1 MAGARDHEGGGWLVE
16 VYTDEISSPVA
27 RPRADPSSAR
37 RPGPGPPV
45 TEAVDRLGSL
55 ARLARSLV
63 AARSEAEVAR
73 IAAAEARF
81 AFGAD
86 AASVSR
92 LEPER
97 GLVRTLVNAGSLADW
112 EEAEPADE
120 TYRLVDFPLLAAM
133 VEDVVPVDA
142 VRLGPRRPPPRR
154 RALLRG
160 HGSAQ
165 RRWPCRSC
173 SRAPSGVSSSSAEA
187 EPPSRSHP
195 TTSTSAWRSPVW
207 SRPGSGQVEHNERV
221 RRLAYSDSL
230 TGLGNRR
237 FIEERLDQALVGAP
251 PRRPPVSLVMADVNG
266 LKAANDR
273 NQSHAE
279 GDAALKA
286 VASALSRATGRAP
299 GSVAGRI
306 GGDEFCAVVEG
317 GLRRRRGPRPGVHA
331 DLAADAPHIRGVAVG
346 VASTELSQ
354 EPVGRE
360 QLLAWADEA
369 QYVAKAAGSLRPV
382 VAGRDEE
389 GQPHERRRWRGSA
402 GADLL
407 PRALELLDQA
417 VRLPTAHRLAA
428 LAALLA
434 EEWGASGWVVS
445 AVAGRRRRPRRV
457 AGRPDRH
464 RARVPGARRRS
475 RGCCRAGVHGVEL
488 LAGDADVPLADV
500 RGVSRV
506 GRGRRRGLAARAAR
520 DRVDDA
526 AGRPAVRAGPRGRR
540 RARLAAGPARPARAD
555 RP

>member
-1 MAGARDHEGGGWLVE
+1 M
-16 VYTDEISSPVA
+16 
-27 RPRADPSSAR
+27 
-37 RPGPGPPV
+37 

-97 GLVRTLVNAGSLADW
+97 GLVRTLVNAGTLADW
-112 EEAEPADE
+112 EEAEPVDE
-120 TYRLVDFPLLAAM
+120 TYRLADFPLLAAM
-133 VEDVVPVDA
+133 VEDVAPWTLSASDPD
-142 VRLGPRRPPPRR
+142 GSPEG
-154 RALLRG
+154 RALLEAMGRHSALAVPVLLEGAVWGELFVSRG
-160 HGSAQ
+160 GAGEPFAAHDVDFGVAFAGLVSA
-165 RRWPCRSC
+165 
-173 SRAPSGVSSSSAEA
+173 GL
-187 EPPSRSHP
+187 
-195 TTSTSAWRSPVW
+195 
-207 SRPGSGQVEHNERV
+207 GQVEHNERV

-237 FIEERLDQALVGAP
+237 FIEERLDQALAVHRKDG
-251 PRRPPVSLVMADVNG
+251 RSVSLVMADVNG

-306 GGDEFCAVVEG
+306 GGDEFCAIVEG
-317 GLRRRRGPRPGVHA
+317 GLIVA
-331 DLAADAPHIRGVAVG
+331 EALAQEFMLLAADAPHIRGVAVG
-346 VASTELSQ
+346 VASTELSH

-369 QYVAKAAGSLRPV
+369 QYVAKAAGSLEPV

-389 GQPHERRRWRGSA
+389 SQPHERRRWRGSA

-407 PRALELLDQA
+407 PRALELLA
-417 VRLPTAHRLAA
+417 EARPLPTAQRLAA

-434 EEWGASGWVVS
+434 DEWGASGWVVS
-445 AVAGRRRRPRRV
+445 TARDDVAVPV
-457 AGRPDRH
+457 AWPDDQTVTGHAFPAPASQPWVRL
-464 RARVPGARRRS
+464 
-475 RGCCRAGVHGVEL
+475 AGVHGVEL
-488 LAGDADVPLADV
+488 LAGDAEVPLADI
-500 RGVSRV
+500 RGVNRV
-506 GRGRRRGLAARAAR
+506 GVVAAEGWLVELHATGSTTLVGVLPAARALVAS
-520 DRVDDA
+520 
-526 AGRPAVRAGPRGRR
+526 AVLG
-540 RARLAAGPARPARAD
+540 
-555 RP
+555 

>member
-1 MAGARDHEGGGWLVE
+1 M
-16 VYTDEISSPVA
+16 
-27 RPRADPSSAR
+27 
-37 RPGPGPPV
+37 

-97 GLVRTLVNAGSLADW
+97 GLVRTLVNAGQLADW

-120 TYRLVDFPLLAAM
+120 TYRLADFPLLAAM
-133 VEDVVPVDA
+133 VEDVSPWMLSISDPDASPEALALLHSLGRHSGLAVPVLLEGA
-142 VRLGPRRPPPRR
+142 VWGELFVS
-154 RALLRG
+154 RG
-160 HGSAQ
+160 GANEPFASHDVDFGVAFAGLVSA
-165 RRWPCRSC
+165 
-173 SRAPSGVSSSSAEA
+173 GL
-187 EPPSRSHP
+187 
-195 TTSTSAWRSPVW
+195 
-207 SRPGSGQVEHNERV
+207 GQVEHNERV

-237 FIEERLDQALVGAP
+237 FIEERLDQALVAH
-251 PRRPPVSLVMADVNG
+251 RRDGRSVSLVMADVNG

-317 GLRRRRGPRPGVHA
+317 GLIVA
-331 DLAADAPHIRGVAVG
+331 EALAEEFLLLASDAPHIRGVAVG
-346 VASTELSQ
+346 VASTELVN

-407 PRALELLDQA
+407 PRALDLLAEAGD
-417 VRLPTAHRLAA
+417 LPTAQRLSA

-445 AVAGRRRRPRRV
+445 TVRDDVAVPVAWPEDQAVTGHAFPAPASERWVRR
-457 AGRPDRH
+457 A
-464 RARVPGARRRS
+464 A
-475 RGCCRAGVHGVEL
+475 VHGVEL
-488 LAGDADVPLADV
+488 LAGDADVPLADI
-500 RGVSRV
+500 RGVARV
-506 GRGRRRGLAARAAR
+506 GVVLAEGWLLELHATGSTTLIGVLPSARALVAT
-520 DRVDDA
+520 
-526 AGRPAVRAGPRGRR
+526 AVLG
-540 RARLAAGPARPARAD
+540 
-555 RP
+555 